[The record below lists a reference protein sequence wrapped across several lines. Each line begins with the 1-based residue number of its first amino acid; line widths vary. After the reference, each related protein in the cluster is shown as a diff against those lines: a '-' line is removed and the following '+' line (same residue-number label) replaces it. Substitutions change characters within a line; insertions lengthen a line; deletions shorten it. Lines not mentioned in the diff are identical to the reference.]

1 VKKCGTIRR
10 RAGLLF
16 VRTMFVTGA
25 SASILG
31 FRKSPTDSNVFA
43 GLMDPLFCRHGADDC
58 PPVSPWTR
66 RIHFAMLGT
75 QSGWIGHSNG

>member
-1 VKKCGTIRR
+1 MKKCGTIRR

-16 VRTMFVTGA
+16 VCTMFVMGA

-43 GLMDPLFCRHGADDC
+43 GLMILHFVGTADDC
-58 PPVSPWTR
+58 PPVSPWIR
-66 RIHFAMLGT
+66 RIHLPCWAPSLDG
-75 QSGWIGHSNG
+75 